1 MFDKLKKVYS
11 KDKLIKELEE
21 EQKKINKQYEE
32 EGGGEPSDEVLEKQ
46 VALNT
51 RRHKLNISDQTK
63 AIYKNFV
70 Q

>member
-11 KDKLIKELEE
+11 KDELIKELEE
-21 EQKKINKQYEE
+21 EQEKINKQYEE

-63 AIYKNFV
+63 AIYENFV